1 MGERQNKRGGC
12 PIIPQVKVFGRL
24 ELRKTHVLFRHPNFK
39 VEWSKDSEFQLIEK
53 ITALNH
59 DQKRVLSVT
68 LHHGFLFDTTEGLV
82 LNKES
87 WYLKVKCLKDSIVFW
102 KLTQFTVQD
111 WSNDRP
117 L

>member
-1 MGERQNKRGGC
+1 MQISMTLWLCSMGKRQNKRGGC

-39 VEWSKDSEFQLIEK
+39 VLWSKDSQIPPIEI

-68 LHHGFLFDTTEGLV
+68 LHHGILSDTTELEV
-82 LNKES
+82 
-87 WYLKVKCLKDSIVFW
+87 
-102 KLTQFTVQD
+102 
-111 WSNDRP
+111 
-117 L
+117 